1 MPTPHFYKKQG
12 QKSGSKVVP
21 TKNIDNHI
29 QSAKWLVIVESPS
42 KCAKIEEYLSS
53 LEDDPVFGG
62 KYACIASKGHI
73 RSIDGLKSINTKT
86 DFAPNFSVIEGK
98 EKHVRDMQRYVAMFP
113 RENILIATDDDREGE
128 AIGWHICEV
137 CALPIQ
143 STKRILFHEI
153 TKTAICDAIK
163 NPTTLNM
170 SLVFAQHARQVLDII
185 VGFTISPLLWKHIYN
200 DKLNGLSA
208 GRCQTPALRII
219 YDHSKEYQTH
229 SVSKKYLTTG
239 TFFDRNIRFELS
251 QPHTTE
257 EELAVFLVQSRTHPY
272 TLEMM
277 ATKETYKSP
286 PKPFTTSRLLQSASS
301 ILRMSPKKTMELCQQ
316 LYQSGLI
323 TYMRTDSSKYSPVF
337 LRQAESYIENEWGST
352 RYIGDMNLLENR
364 DASNPHEAI
373 RVTNIRMRNITADDR
388 SLVSMYRFIWKNTI
402 ESCMAIAKY
411 NSRLVKIS
419 SPDPTRHYGYTL
431 EIPIFLGWKQ
441 VSSNKDASDE
451 VGDNGVDQTML
462 QTGLQ
467 FYFESFLANSTAKAI
482 PYNGK
487 PSPEY
492 STVRV
497 NYIESRVVAEHRSPH
512 YTEAS
517 LIQHLE
523 ELGIGRPSTY
533 ATIVETIQERGY
545 VKKTDVKGTTVTCS
559 EYKLRFDTTPNSEY
573 VSTLEKN
580 EIEKVFGSEK
590 GKLVITPTG
599 IIVLEFLVQYFE
611 GLFSYDYTKTMECAL
626 DTISESPVDTAFIT
640 WNAVCKEC
648 YSLIKKSQKPLNIR
662 KKETYAIDKNVEL
675 VFHSTGASLKYTL
688 EDGQIQYRTVNKNV
702 EIDLGKLKNGEY
714 SVLELLEIPNEH
726 LGTFGGHDVL
736 LKSGRYGLYAE
747 CGEIKTTL
755 AKLDKPA
762 NEITLMDVIP
772 ILIEKN
778 RKESAKLDENRNA
791 EDDDQISNEF
801 MVDLSTLS
809 DTYRGISTPVTSNV
823 TSTSPPSLRVLSPDM
838 SVRLGKYGAYI
849 YYKNSKMR
857 TPSFLNIKKYK
868 ENCWECDPDKL
879 IEWVK
884 TTYRLS

>member
-1 MPTPHFYKKQG
+1 
-12 QKSGSKVVP
+12 
-21 TKNIDNHI
+21 
-29 QSAKWLVIVESPS
+29 
-42 KCAKIEEYLSS
+42 
-53 LEDDPVFGG
+53 
-62 KYACIASKGHI
+62 
-73 RSIDGLKSINTKT
+73 
-86 DFAPNFSVIEGK
+86 
-98 EKHVRDMQRYVAMFP
+98 
-113 RENILIATDDDREGE
+113 
-128 AIGWHICEV
+128 
-137 CALPIQ
+137 
-143 STKRILFHEI
+143 
-153 TKTAICDAIK
+153 
-163 NPTTLNM
+163 
-170 SLVFAQHARQVLDII
+170 
-185 VGFTISPLLWKHIYN
+185 
-200 DKLNGLSA
+200 
-208 GRCQTPALRII
+208 
-219 YDHSKEYQTH
+219 
-229 SVSKKYLTTG
+229 
-239 TFFDRNIRFELS
+239 
-251 QPHTTE
+251 
-257 EELAVFLVQSRTHPY
+257 
-272 TLEMM
+272 MM

-419 SPDPTRHYGYTL
+419 SPDPTRYYGYTL

-467 FYFESFLANSTAKAI
+467 FYFESFLANLTAKAI
-482 PYNGK
+482 TYNGK

-559 EYKLRFDTTPNSEY
+559 EYKLRFDTIPNSEY

-648 YSLIKKSQKPLNIR
+648 YSLIKESQKPLNIR

-778 RKESAKLDENRNA
+778 RKESAKLDENGNA

-809 DTYRGISTPVTSNV
+809 DTYRGISAPVTSNV
-823 TSTSPPSLRVLSPDM
+823 TATSPPSLRVLSPDM